1 MSDMMTGAAPMFHS
15 ALVYLCIFSTF
26 LLRHCRDM
34 KIDKKL
40 NQKTLKIEK
49 KIAEKWSILYY
60 VNINC
65 IVI

>member
-1 MSDMMTGAAPMFHS
+1 
-15 ALVYLCIFSTF
+15 
-26 LLRHCRDM
+26 M